1 MLQTCQEG
9 MWWEQVDAGCRQL
22 DGQWEPIQASAN
34 GCYAASVGICYMEI
48 GLDGLRPLNE
58 EGHRRV
64 LGQLLTP
71 GEMGQVWQ
79 LQWRD
84 GEIVFNTNVQNSAAG
99 YQQLEVRA
107 VSQEFQKF
115 RRCRH
120 NLLKVVE

>member
-9 MWWEQVDAGCRQL
+9 MRWEQVDAGCRQL
-22 DGQWEPIQASAN
+22 DGQWKPIQASAN

-84 GEIVFNTNVQNSAAG
+84 GGNVIHNNEPQRAG
-99 YQQLEVRA
+99 GVPQLERRA
-107 VSQEFQKF
+107 
-115 RRCRH
+115 RRQ
-120 NLLKVVE
+120 